1 MCKFDSIFACDIN
14 EIGLIEGINH
24 NIVLKDCEKVVCLPN
39 RRIPIAY
46 EEKVKAALDDLLKEG
61 IIQESKSPFRSPIV
75 VVPKKD
81 GTIRL
86 CIDYRQLNDNTIR
99 PSFYLPDCNEIF
111 DKLGGNSYFST
122 LDMQKGYYQIK
133 MSNESILKTAFTCSQ
148 GHYEFLRM
156 PFGLCGAPAT
166 FQKAVQNI
174 LISENNKSCLIY
186 LDDIIIFGKT
196 LEEHNQR
203 LVAVITKLQSAGV
216 KLSKNKC
223 HFGKESVKF
232 LGHIISKKGIE
243 TDPDKTAKIKDWEL
257 PKTMK
262 DLITFLGFASYYRK
276 FVKNFS
282 TISAPLENIVKRE
295 KSQKKTIVEWT
306 QTMEDSF
313 SKLKTELCN
322 APVLISPK
330 IGGTFILDTDASK
343 YGIGAVLSQRF
354 EDGTEK
360 VLHFAS
366 NRLSKAEIN
375 YCATRKEL
383 LAVVHYVRSFS
394 HYLLGK
400 QFIIRTDHKS
410 LTWLMSWKNPSTSQY
425 FSWIH
430 ELSQF
435 DFLIKHRK
443 GSEHVNADVLSRLT
457 SCKQCEIK
465 HNQNVNEWGVQCNT
479 TNTVKIK
486 TFLPN
491 ATNCEIKILT
501 HLKNIILINN
511 SLYLKLENNTHI
523 PIISRDEGITLA
535 KKCIQIYVI

>member
-61 IIQESKSPFRSPIV
+61 IIQESKYPFHSPIV

-81 GTIRL
+81 RTIRL
-86 CIDYRQLNDNTIR
+86 GIDYRQLNDNTIR

-203 LVAVITKLQSAGV
+203 LVAVLTKLQSAGV

-232 LGHIISKKGIE
+232 LGHIIRKKGIE
-243 TDPDKTAKIKDWEL
+243 T
-257 PKTMK
+257 
-262 DLITFLGFASYYRK
+262 G
-276 FVKNFS
+276 
-282 TISAPLENIVKRE
+282 ISL
-295 KSQKKTIVEWT
+295 
-306 QTMEDSF
+306 
-313 SKLKTELCN
+313 
-322 APVLISPK
+322 
-330 IGGTFILDTDASK
+330 
-343 YGIGAVLSQRF
+343 
-354 EDGTEK
+354 
-360 VLHFAS
+360 
-366 NRLSKAEIN
+366 
-375 YCATRKEL
+375 
-383 LAVVHYVRSFS
+383 
-394 HYLLGK
+394 
-400 QFIIRTDHKS
+400 
-410 LTWLMSWKNPSTSQY
+410 
-425 FSWIH
+425 
-430 ELSQF
+430 
-435 DFLIKHRK
+435 
-443 GSEHVNADVLSRLT
+443 
-457 SCKQCEIK
+457 
-465 HNQNVNEWGVQCNT
+465 
-479 TNTVKIK
+479 
-486 TFLPN
+486 
-491 ATNCEIKILT
+491 
-501 HLKNIILINN
+501 
-511 SLYLKLENNTHI
+511 
-523 PIISRDEGITLA
+523 
-535 KKCIQIYVI
+535 